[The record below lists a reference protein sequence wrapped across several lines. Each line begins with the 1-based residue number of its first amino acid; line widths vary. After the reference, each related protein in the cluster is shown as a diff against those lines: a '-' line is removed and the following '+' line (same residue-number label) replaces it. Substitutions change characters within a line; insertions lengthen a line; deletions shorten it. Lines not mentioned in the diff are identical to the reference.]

1 MMMVMTMMNRFKET
15 LGYSK
20 DLSYAELAD
29 QIRES
34 EEKRLAGEKDA
45 KGREDKKGHHADSKR
60 HVGPFEIKIVDQFLA
75 KYGAPS
81 TPPPYIREIP
91 QMLEEVSPVLSWSP
105 S

>member
-1 MMMVMTMMNRFKET
+1 MVVVNRFKET
-15 LGYSK
+15 LCYSK
-20 DLSYAELAD
+20 DLTYAELAD

-75 KYGAPS
+75 KYGAPA
-81 TPPPYIREIP
+81 TLPPYILEIP
-91 QMLEEVSPVLSWSP
+91 QRLEEVSPVLSWSP

>member
-1 MMMVMTMMNRFKET
+1 MMVMVVVMNRFKET

-81 TPPPYIREIP
+81 TPPPYICEIP
-91 QMLEEVSPVLSWSP
+91 QMLEEVSPVLS
-105 S
+105 